1 MAASRKKTPDLL
13 SLLQAHWPD
22 PLSGQC
28 TLEVGLSGGLD
39 SVVLLHLLQ
48 QVGESRSSSS
58 HSFSLSA
65 VHVHHG
71 LSAHADSWAAFCQAL
86 CAKLNIPLRIERVS
100 VSRVGGQSLEA
111 QARESRYA
119 AFAKTKADALV
130 LAQHQDDLA
139 ETVLLQALRG
149 GGPHALAAMPVWRK
163 TNALA
168 LWRPLLSVSRQI
180 LHDYAVEQN
189 LAWVDDDSNTD
200 SRFLRNWLRNECIP
214 PLAQRLPNYRAG
226 LVRCAGQMADAAQVL
241 DEVAAEDLASIA
253 TGGRLPLAKLMA
265 LSPARQRLLL
275 LRWAERQ
282 QLGLPTP
289 GSLEAFQ
296 LQIRQA
302 AADRQPEWQL
312 PGGVVFRYREWL
324 FAARFRPAP
333 QSCSFVFNPQQPLIV
348 PEWGGV
354 LRWSPAAKGVGEEW
368 VGQTLWLKP
377 RKGGEGLAQLFG
389 TKPVKNLLQE
399 AGVPP
404 YWRERWPLIWSD
416 VALLAVA
423 GVAVGVNAQNT
434 EGRGWWPVWEPEA

>member
-1 MAASRKKTPDLL
+1 MAASRKKTPDLV

-48 QVGESRSSSS
+48 QVCESRSSSS

-86 CAKLNIPLRIERVS
+86 CAKLNIPLRIEHVS
-100 VSRVGGQSLEA
+100 VSRAGGQSLEA

-139 ETVLLQALRG
+139 ETVLLQTLRG
-149 GGPHALAAMPVWRK
+149 GGPHALAAMPVWREA
-163 TNALA
+163 NGLV
-168 LWRPLLSVSRQI
+168 LWRPLLSVSRQV
-180 LHDYAVEQN
+180 LHDYALEQN
-189 LAWVDDDSNTD
+189 LTWVEDDSNTD

-214 PLAQRLPNYRAG
+214 QLAQRLPNYRAG
-226 LVRCAGQMADAAQVL
+226 LVRSAGQMADAAQVL

-253 TGGRLPLAKLMA
+253 AGGRLSLAKLMA

-275 LRWAERQ
+275 LRWVGRQ
-282 QLGLPTP
+282 QIGLPTP

-296 LQIRQA
+296 VQICKA
-302 AADRQPEWQL
+302 APDRQPEWRL
-312 PGGVVFRYREWL
+312 PGGVVLRYREWL
-324 FAARFRPAP
+324 FAVKLSPIPR
-333 QSCSFVFNPQQPLIV
+333 SCSFVFHPQQPLAV

-354 LRWSPAAKGVGEEW
+354 LHWSPAEKGLSEAW

-377 RKGGEGLAQLFG
+377 RKGGEGLPQSFG
-389 TKPVKNLLQE
+389 TKAVKNLLQE

-404 YWRERWPLIWSD
+404 YWRERWPLIWD
-416 VALLAVA
+416 DATLLAVA
-423 GVAVGVNAQNT
+423 GVAVGINAQNA
-434 EGRGWWPVWEPEA
+434 EGRGWWPKWEPES